1 MFPIQLDDVYS
12 SDRIAQTAADKSEI
26 AALKV
31 KIEGL
36 HSQVREEALT
46 QTTVLWGLS
55 EIKLCN
61 FRFESCKCRLTF
73 ARRRSES

>member
-61 FRFESCKCRLTF
+61 FRFENCKCRLTF